1 VDAVMNVWFHTW
13 WMKFVRLISDQ
24 WQNPG
29 VVEPEACAIFFFFLG
44 GGDLSEKENTEL

>member
-29 VVEPEACAIFFFFLG
+29 VMGPEPCAIF
-44 GGDLSEKENTEL
+44 GGDLFEKENTEL